1 MHSFGELDGLKLRH
15 GKTPRRTV
23 VQKPWRQTPRPIDAS
38 VGRNNAPRNHHG
50 LLGSRVRHPPKLKWP
65 VRVICKDKV
74 VKRGGNSISSARMAH
89 NLGGEP
95 PISV

>member
-23 VQKPWRQTPRPIDAS
+23 VQKPWRQTPGPIVAS
-38 VGRNNAPRNHHG
+38 VGRNSAPRKHCG
-50 LLGSRVRHPPKLKWP
+50 LLRCRVRHPPKLKWP
-65 VRVICKDKV
+65 VRGSCKDKV
-74 VKRGGNSISSARMAH
+74 VKRGGNSISSARMAR